1 MKELEDGKNYNTE
14 SAKLKQSDDLG
25 YKLSLGAGF
34 CLGRFAGSGG
44 RWLKGG
50 KEL

>member
-14 SAKLKQSDDLG
+14 SAKLKQSDDLR
-25 YKLSLGAGF
+25 YKLSLEAGF
-34 CLGRFAGSGG
+34 CLGRFAGSEGG
-44 RWLKGG
+44 WLKGG